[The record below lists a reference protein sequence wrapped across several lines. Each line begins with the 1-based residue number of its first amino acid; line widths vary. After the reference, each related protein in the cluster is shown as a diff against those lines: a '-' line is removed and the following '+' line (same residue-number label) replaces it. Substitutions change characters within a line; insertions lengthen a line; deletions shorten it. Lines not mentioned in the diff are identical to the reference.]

1 MSLITLKQ
9 VHGLSDEL
17 PISRWNEPTF
27 EVVSSASVRQ
37 KSDRAGETVH
47 VIETSSEGD
56 DYFASRSLQVS
67 GPRNPNPIQATR
79 LFWHCYAPQSC
90 RPKHTATFAVAA
102 SSISWRASSMISS
115 IACRARVGGC
125 RSLPAFV
132 TPEVEGRRLD
142 PHLSL
147 QTS

>member
-47 VIETSSEGD
+47 VSETSSEGD
-56 DYFASRSLQVS
+56 YIISLPDLCKFRVLET
-67 GPRNPNPIQATR
+67 PIQSKRRDCFGTGTLR
-79 LFWHCYAPQSC
+79 SHVGQSIQQ
-90 RPKHTATFAVAA
+90 PLL
-102 SSISWRASSMISS
+102 WL
-115 IACRARVGGC
+115 
-125 RSLPAFV
+125 LPAS
-132 TPEVEGRRLD
+132 PGEL
-142 PHLSL
+142 H
-147 QTS
+147 Q